1 MSISNE
7 VQITTV
13 EEMERKLITAV
24 LERFDWHQKRSAEV
38 LGIGVRTL
46 RDKMKKWDL
55 KPARQKMP
63 A

>member
-1 MSISNE
+1 ME
-7 VQITTV
+7 ITTV
-13 EEMERKLITAV
+13 EEMERRLIVAA
-24 LERFDWHQKRSAEV
+24 LERFGWHQKRSAEV

-55 KPARQKMP
+55 KPARRKMP